1 MKLSPNELAR
11 LCSAHVAGTPRMDL
25 DEARTIYARIDSR
38 LVEKGDL
45 FVCLVGEKADGHDYA
60 PAACGRGASFVLA
73 ARDLPKVRE
82 AYPDVC
88 LLVAKD
94 PEKSLKMLARG
105 LRARMRGKVVGVTGT
120 AGKTTLKE
128 WLFASLSLA
137 GKAARTQG
145 NFNNQ
150 LGLPLSIANTDGDE
164 DFWVIEAGISCPG
177 DMEELAEILVP
188 DLGVVLNVGTGHTE
202 GLGEKGVA
210 FHKTRLFGYLA
221 QGGMAVASADYP
233 DLWART
239 REICEASRKQAFFF
253 ATAKDGREVEEKK
266 ANPLIYAVVCQ
277 DGHEAG
283 CVRFYLRKGGK
294 DPNDATFGEWRL
306 TLPVQ
311 GPAAMENA
319 ACAGLVLHLLGLDPA
334 LLEKGAASA
343 HLPGHR
349 FARREVGGHLLV
361 DDCYNANPLSM
372 ARMVEAAHA
381 EAVSRGSRFVAV
393 LGAMLE
399 LGEGAASAHEAL
411 GRQLAEMHC
420 AHVFWKGEN
429 AVDVEKGIQGAAPFE
444 NFSSD
449 EDFSRLFDAFLDGM
463 KTQDT
468 QPAPTLAVLFKGSRS
483 NRLETLIPIVEGR
496 LARGCG
502 SAPDSQDPKNGRES
516 AQQ

>member
-11 LCSAHVAGTPRMDL
+11 MCSANVAGTPRMDL
-25 DEARTIYARIDSR
+25 DEARTIFARIDSR

-45 FVCLVGEKADGHDYA
+45 FVCLMGEKADGHDYA
-60 PAACGRGASFVLA
+60 PAACGRGASFILA
-73 ARDLPKVRE
+73 TRDLPEVRE
-82 AYPDVC
+82 AFPNVC
-88 LLVAKD
+88 LLVAED
-94 PEKSLKMLARG
+94 PEKSLQMLAKE

-137 GKAARTQG
+137 GKAARTKG

-164 DFWVIEAGISCPG
+164 DFWVIEAGISRPG

-188 DLGVVLNVGTGHTE
+188 DLGIVLNVGTGHTE

-210 FHKTRLFGYLA
+210 FHKTRMFGYLA

-253 ATAKDGREVEEKK
+253 STAKDGREVEEKK
-266 ANPLIYAVVCQ
+266 ANPLIHAIACQ

-283 CVRFYLRKGGK
+283 CVRLYLRGGGK
-294 DPNDATFGEWRL
+294 GDATFGEWRL

-311 GPAAMENA
+311 GPAAMENT

-334 LLEKGAASA
+334 LLEKGAANT

-349 FARREVGGHLLV
+349 FAKREVGGHMLV

-381 EAVSRGSRFVAV
+381 EAVSRGARFVAV

-399 LGEGAASAHEAL
+399 LGEDAASAHEAL
-411 GRQLAEMHC
+411 GRQLAEMRC

-429 AVDVEKGIQGAAPFE
+429 SGDVARGLHGAAPFE
-444 NFSSD
+444 SFSSD
-449 EDFSRLFDAFLDGM
+449 EDFSRLFDAFLEGM
-463 KTQDT
+463 KAQDT
-468 QPAPTLAVLFKGSRS
+468 QPAPPLAVLFKGSRS
-483 NRLETLIPIVEGR
+483 NRLETLIPVVEDR

-502 SAPDSQDPKNGRES
+502 NAPEGQDPKNGRES